1 MSVQQDSYD
10 LDIIFMY
17 LDNIKVT
24 GYLQKIM
31 VYINLTTQIK
41 SRSDSLKQTTS
52 VVSSVV
58 GRGFEC
64 RMDQT
69 NLLNIQ
75 FVNCCAC
82 AHAGYGSKSKKT
94 VRIRNYVYAQ
104 GFMSAQTVNNVEKQR
119 VNSLIKHVGLDS
131 ANRFYIETTYN
142 HVVLNVHVIFASI
155 SYLYY

>member
-1 MSVQQDSYD
+1 MTLILFSCI
-10 LDIIFMY
+10 LII
-17 LDNIKVT
+17 LRLR
-24 GYLQKIM
+24 GYLQKIK

-41 SRSDSLKQTTS
+41 TRSDSLKQTTS

-69 NLLNIQ
+69 NLLNI
-75 FVNCCAC
+75 VNCCAC
-82 AHAGYGSKSKKT
+82 AHAGHGSKSKKT

-119 VNSLIKHVGLDS
+119 VNSLISSVSVQTVQTDFILRPLIITS
-131 ANRFYIETTYN
+131 C
-142 HVVLNVHVIFASI
+142 
-155 SYLYY
+155 